1 MWFPTFGEDTPRD
14 DLNHSA
20 RSSARLGSAL
30 SVAVALAKNLSSLV
44 DEEGSLPAGIDETTS
59 LCAGALRSNRALDL
73 LGILDRKDHLLRK
86 LCEGIVASF
95 GFGGSGSCVAVVAR
109 DRFAVFT
116 VLLLG
121 SSFLI
126 VVLHKR
132 K

>member
-1 MWFPTFGEDTPRD
+1 MWLPTFGEDTPRD

-30 SVAVALAKNLSSLV
+30 SGALAKNLSSLV
-44 DEEGSLPAGIDETTS
+44 DEEGSLPACIDETTS
-59 LCAGALRSNRALDL
+59 LYAGALRSNMALDL
-73 LGILDRKDHLLRK
+73 LGILDRKDRLLRK

-126 VVLHKR
+126 VVLHKW